1 MGTAIVSTS
10 CRSYP
15 CPALTLG
22 QYQTVTPLRDV
33 AEQPCLGQG
42 VPWHLLPWFGL
53 LPAPGEKGPTSVNSQ
68 SAKAPS
74 AAAGRGGGS
83 YVAWSRAWAGLGAG
97 PNPPDPRPH
106 GSSHIPGTPPQG
118 LLRPA
123 GSARAQK
130 GREGV
135 RWRMLRA
142 LGTRGG
148 QTRAQSLARGAWPAP
163 L

>member
-1 MGTAIVSTS
+1 M
-10 CRSYP
+10 
-15 CPALTLG
+15 
-22 QYQTVTPLRDV
+22 
-33 AEQPCLGQG
+33 
-42 VPWHLLPWFGL
+42 
-53 LPAPGEKGPTSVNSQ
+53 
-68 SAKAPS
+68 
-74 AAAGRGGGS
+74 
-83 YVAWSRAWAGLGAG
+83 AWSRAWAGLGAG

-148 QTRAQSLARGAWPAP
+148 QTRAQSLGWGCLACSSLREEGRGTEGEGEDRR
-163 L
+163 